1 MRNMRHSL
9 AIVILHLLGSRVVN
23 EGADLYFNPMPSS
36 SNKDLK
42 NESQMEVNASVS
54 LDLSLES
61 LFDRLLLVFHGL
73 LSSCQPS
80 WLKSKQPSP
89 RSNSEVNKDFS
100 GVDREVAETLQVWL
114 FFWFRFTTLILMDE
128 RHLTRK
134 ITKQK

>member
-1 MRNMRHSL
+1 MRHLL
-9 AIVILHLLGSRVVN
+9 AIVILRLLGSRVVN
-23 EGADLYFNPMPSS
+23 EGADLYFNPTPSS
-36 SNKDLK
+36 SNNLK
-42 NESQMEVNASVS
+42 NESATEVNASVL

-89 RSNSEVNKDFS
+89 RSNSEFNRDFS

-114 FFWFRFTTLILMDE
+114 LFWLRFNSLILVDE
-128 RHLTRK
+128 LH
-134 ITKQK
+134 